1 MALEVW
7 TNLEYDSP
15 NEQPYEWSLGALDLF
30 VLTASREGDIE
41 DVRYGF
47 RLSGS
52 LADQEQIFTR
62 LDFYVTCIRQDHPGI
77 DELSPRNKATLV
89 ARYLKARG
97 WTSIQIGRDYHNV
110 EHNFLG
116 VALYGEGHN
125 SLPLI
130 TVIIYCYV
138 ARGLGLRAAP
148 CSFPMHVHALVRP
161 PRGYDLDGA
170 PLDADGEDPAM
181 YMDPFRSDEEV
192 PLNNLKGQLRLV
204 SHQFTDA
211 EVEGFLLESNARDIT
226 LRCARNIFNS
236 QRSMEAPLEDVDKD
250 DAMYGAAWASVLVR
264 KRIDMQ
270 PFEDVALLMQAFLEN
285 STYDVGLIEK
295 YILPLC
301 VGIPDYNRYSN
312 ECRDVRLSDEM
323 KRRRDRSG
331 KNAVIKYKVGQVFHH
346 KRYGYIA
353 AITGWDPECSSSEL
367 WIHHMGVDRLP
378 KGRQQP
384 FYHVL

>member
-1 MALEVW
+1 M
-7 TNLEYDSP
+7 
-15 NEQPYEWSLGALDLF
+15 
-30 VLTASREGDIE
+30 
-41 DVRYGF
+41 
-47 RLSGS
+47 
-52 LADQEQIFTR
+52 
-62 LDFYVTCIRQDHPGI
+62 TCIRQDHPGI

-97 WTSIQIGRDYHNV
+97 WTGIRNGRDYHNV

-138 ARGLGLRAAP
+138 ARDLGLRAAP

-161 PRGYDLDGA
+161 PKGYDLDGD
-170 PLDADGEDPAM
+170 PLDADGKDPAM

-192 PLNNLKGQLRLV
+192 PLSSLQGQLRLV
-204 SHQFTDA
+204 GHQFTNA

-236 QRSMEAPLEDVDKD
+236 QRSMEAPLEDVDKYN
-250 DAMYGAAWASVLVR
+250 AMYGAAWASVLVP
-264 KRIDMQ
+264 KRIGLQ
-270 PFEDVALLMQAFLEN
+270 PLEDVALLMQAFSEN

-301 VGIPDYNRYSN
+301 VGTPEYNQYMN
-312 ECRDVRLSDEM
+312 KCRAVRRSDEM
-323 KRRRDRSG
+323 KRRGRDRSG
-331 KNAVIKYKVGQVFHH
+331 KNAVIKHKVGQVFQH
-346 KRYGYIA
+346 KRYGYFA
-353 AITGWDPECSSSEL
+353 AITGWDPECSSSEP
-367 WIHHMGVDRLP
+367 WIRQMGVDRLP

>member
-1 MALEVW
+1 M
-7 TNLEYDSP
+7 
-15 NEQPYEWSLGALDLF
+15 
-30 VLTASREGDIE
+30 
-41 DVRYGF
+41 
-47 RLSGS
+47 
-52 LADQEQIFTR
+52 
-62 LDFYVTCIRQDHPGI
+62 
-77 DELSPRNKATLV
+77 RN
-89 ARYLKARG
+89 
-97 WTSIQIGRDYHNV
+97 GRDYHNV

-116 VALYGEGHN
+116 VALYGGGHN

-138 ARGLGLRAAP
+138 ARDLGLRAAP

-161 PRGYDLDGA
+161 PKGYDLDGD
-170 PLDADGEDPAM
+170 PLNANGEDPAL

-192 PLNNLKGQLRLV
+192 PLSSLKGQLRLV

-236 QRSMEAPLEDVDKD
+236 QRSMEAPLEDVDKYN
-250 DAMYGAAWASVLVR
+250 AMYGAAWASVLVP
-264 KRIDMQ
+264 KRIGLQ
-270 PFEDVALLMQAFLEN
+270 PLEDVALLMQAFLEN

-301 VGIPDYNRYSN
+301 VGTREYNRYVH
-312 ECRDVRLSDEM
+312 ECRAVRRGDEM
-323 KRRRDRSG
+323 QRRGRDRSG
-331 KNAVIKYKVGQVFHH
+331 KNAVIKYKVGQVFQH
-346 KRYGYIA
+346 KRYDYIA
-353 AITGWDPECSSSEL
+353 VITGWDPECSSSEP
-367 WIHHMGVDRLP
+367 WIRQMGVDRLP

>member
-1 MALEVW
+1 
-7 TNLEYDSP
+7 
-15 NEQPYEWSLGALDLF
+15 
-30 VLTASREGDIE
+30 
-41 DVRYGF
+41 
-47 RLSGS
+47 
-52 LADQEQIFTR
+52 
-62 LDFYVTCIRQDHPGI
+62 VTCIRQDHPSI

-97 WTSIQIGRDYHNV
+97 WTGMRNGRDYHNV

-138 ARGLGLRAAP
+138 VRDLGLRAAP

-161 PRGYDLDGA
+161 PKGYDLDGD

-192 PLNNLKGQLRLV
+192 PLSSLKGQLRLV

-236 QRSMEAPLEDVDKD
+236 QRSMEAPLEDVDKYN
-250 DAMYGAAWASVLVR
+250 AMYGAAWASFLVP
-264 KRIDMQ
+264 KRIGLQ
-270 PFEDVALLMQAFLEN
+270 RLEGVALLMQAFLEN
-285 STYDVGLIEK
+285 PTYDVGLIEK

-301 VGIPDYNRYSN
+301 VGTLEHNRYMN
-312 ECRDVRLSDEM
+312 KCRAVRRSDEM
-323 KRRRDRSG
+323 QRRGRDRSG
-331 KNAVIKYKVGQVFHH
+331 KNAVIKYKVGQVFQH

-353 AITGWDPECSSSEL
+353 AITGWDPECSSSEP
-367 WIHHMGVDRLP
+367 WIRQMGVDRLP

>member
-1 MALEVW
+1 
-7 TNLEYDSP
+7 
-15 NEQPYEWSLGALDLF
+15 
-30 VLTASREGDIE
+30 
-41 DVRYGF
+41 
-47 RLSGS
+47 
-52 LADQEQIFTR
+52 
-62 LDFYVTCIRQDHPGI
+62 VTCIRQDHPGI
-77 DELSPRNKATLV
+77 DELSPRNKAALV

-97 WTSIQIGRDYHNV
+97 WTSMQIGRDYHNV

-116 VALYGEGHN
+116 VALCGKEHN

-138 ARGLGLRAAP
+138 ARALGLRAAP
-148 CSFPMHVHALVRP
+148 CSFPMHVHALVHP
-161 PRGYDLDGA
+161 PRGYDLDGD

-181 YMDPFRSDEEV
+181 YMDPFCSDEEV
-192 PLNNLKGQLRLV
+192 PLNSLKGQLRLV

-236 QRSMEAPLEDVDKD
+236 QRSMEAPLEDVDKYN
-250 DAMYGAAWASVLVR
+250 AMYGAAWASVLVR
-264 KRIDMQ
+264 KRIGMQ

-285 STYDVGLIEK
+285 STYDVGLIER

-301 VGIPDYNRYSN
+301 VGIPDYNRYMD
-312 ECRDVRLSDEM
+312 ECRAVRLKDEM
-323 KRRRDRSG
+323 KRPGRDRSG
-331 KNAVIKYKVGQVFHH
+331 KNAAIKYKVGQVFQH

-367 WIHHMGVDRLP
+367 WIRQMGVDRLP